1 MVSREGPGRSQT
13 FDQIR
18 KVGPANCFIGSDSG
32 LPGNN
37 HPDALALAAKALRAA
52 GFAEKD
58 LNMMFKDN
66 PAKLVKLPVLP

>member
-1 MVSREGPGRSQT
+1 M
-13 FDQIR
+13 
-18 KVGPANCFIGSDSG
+18 CFVASDSG

-52 GFAEKD
+52 GFTEKE

-66 PAKLVKLPVLP
+66 PAKLVKLPVLNVASGVRPERTHENGISRFR